1 MDDNEVRGRI
11 ETRKPSSDDGLI
23 HRLESSTVRRASKV
37 PNINLRRIR
46 CSPNRRVNP
55 RSVPRHLLSA
65 EARMMIDAPLAG
77 AELDE
82 PSGAVGALE
91 ADRARGIDERELPDS
106 YSRAVVAVV
115 EHVGPAV
122 VSIAAGTRRPGG
134 AAGVVG
140 AGSGVIFTPDGYV
153 LTNSHVVHDAT
164 DLGVTLTDGST
175 LGATLVGS
183 DPATDLAVIRA
194 DGSGLPIAQF
204 GESASL
210 RAGQLVV
217 AIGNPFGFQSTVS
230 AGVISALGRSLRSGT
245 GQLIENIIQT
255 DVALNPGNSGGP
267 LVDTRIRVIG
277 INTAIIRMAQGISFA
292 IPIDTAQWVVGELLA
307 RGRVR
312 RAYLGIVGQT
322 RPIDRLIARRH
333 ALSVSQAVEII
344 SVEPHGP
351 AVIAGLREG
360 DLIVALNERGVRTV
374 DDMHRMLVGWP
385 FGDAL
390 NVRVIRGDRRFD
402 VSMIPVE
409 AL

>member
-1 MDDNEVRGRI
+1 
-11 ETRKPSSDDGLI
+11 
-23 HRLESSTVRRASKV
+23 
-37 PNINLRRIR
+37 
-46 CSPNRRVNP
+46 
-55 RSVPRHLLSA
+55 
-65 EARMMIDAPLAG
+65 MMIDALRAS
-77 AELDE
+77 AEVDE
-82 PSGAVGALE
+82 PSGVFGPLE
-91 ADRARGIDERELPDS
+91 VDRARGVDDRELLDS

-134 AAGVVG
+134 AAGAVG

-153 LTNSHVVHDAT
+153 LTNSHVVNDAT
-164 DLGVTLTDGST
+164 NLEVTLTDGST
-175 LGATLVGS
+175 LGATPVAS

-194 DGSGLPIAQF
+194 DGSGLPLAQF
-204 GESASL
+204 GASASL

-230 AGVISALGRSLRSGT
+230 AGVISAIGRSLRSAT

-267 LVDTRIRVIG
+267 LVDTRTRVIG

-292 IPIDTAQWVVGELLA
+292 IPIDTAKWVVGELLA

-312 RAYLGIVGQT
+312 RAYLGIVGQA
-322 RPIDRLIARRH
+322 RPIDRLVARRH
-333 ALSVSQAVEII
+333 TLSASQAVEVL

-351 AVIAGLREG
+351 AANAGLRAG
-360 DLIVALNERGVRTV
+360 DLIVALNERAVRTV

-390 NVRVIRGDRRFD
+390 KVGVIRGDRLFD
-402 VSMIPVE
+402 VSMAPVE
-409 AL
+409 ALERRS

>member
-1 MDDNEVRGRI
+1 
-11 ETRKPSSDDGLI
+11 
-23 HRLESSTVRRASKV
+23 
-37 PNINLRRIR
+37 
-46 CSPNRRVNP
+46 
-55 RSVPRHLLSA
+55 
-65 EARMMIDAPLAG
+65 MIDAPLAG

-390 NVRVIRGDRRFD
+390 NVRVIRGDRLFD

>member
-1 MDDNEVRGRI
+1 MMVD
-11 ETRKPSSDDGLI
+11 T
-23 HRLESSTVRRASKV
+23 
-37 PNINLRRIR
+37 
-46 CSPNRRVNP
+46 
-55 RSVPRHLLSA
+55 LLASA
-65 EARMMIDAPLAG
+65 EVERP
-77 AELDE
+77 
-82 PSGAVGALE
+82 GAVGSPE
-91 ADRARGIDERELPDS
+91 VDRSSGVDDRELLDS
-106 YSRAVVAVV
+106 YSRAVVSVV
-115 EHVGPAV
+115 EHVSPSV
-122 VSIAAGTRRPGG
+122 VSVAAGTRR

-164 DLGVTLTDGST
+164 DLRVTLTDGST

-194 DGSGLPIAQF
+194 DGSSLPIAQF

-230 AGVISALGRSLRSGT
+230 AGVISAIGRSLRSGT
-245 GQLIENIIQT
+245 GRLIENIIQT

-267 LVDTRIRVIG
+267 LVDTRARVIG

-292 IPIDTAQWVVGELLA
+292 IPIDTAKWVVGELLA

-322 RPIDRLIARRH
+322 RPIDRLAARRH
-333 ALSVSQAVEII
+333 ALSVSQAVEIV
-344 SVEPHGP
+344 SVEAHGP
-351 AVIAGLREG
+351 AAIAGLREG
-360 DLIVALNERGVRTV
+360 DLIVALDERAARTV

-390 NVRVIRGDRRFD
+390 KVGVIRGDRRFD
-402 VSMIPVE
+402 VSVVPVE

>member
-1 MDDNEVRGRI
+1 
-11 ETRKPSSDDGLI
+11 
-23 HRLESSTVRRASKV
+23 
-37 PNINLRRIR
+37 
-46 CSPNRRVNP
+46 
-55 RSVPRHLLSA
+55 
-65 EARMMIDAPLAG
+65 MIDAPLAG

>member
-1 MDDNEVRGRI
+1 
-11 ETRKPSSDDGLI
+11 
-23 HRLESSTVRRASKV
+23 
-37 PNINLRRIR
+37 
-46 CSPNRRVNP
+46 
-55 RSVPRHLLSA
+55 
-65 EARMMIDAPLAG
+65 MMIDAPLAG

-267 LVDTRIRVIG
+267 LVDTRVRVIG

>member
-1 MDDNEVRGRI
+1 
-11 ETRKPSSDDGLI
+11 
-23 HRLESSTVRRASKV
+23 
-37 PNINLRRIR
+37 
-46 CSPNRRVNP
+46 
-55 RSVPRHLLSA
+55 
-65 EARMMIDAPLAG
+65 MMIDAPLAG

-82 PSGAVGALE
+82 PSGAVRALE

>member
-1 MDDNEVRGRI
+1 
-11 ETRKPSSDDGLI
+11 
-23 HRLESSTVRRASKV
+23 
-37 PNINLRRIR
+37 
-46 CSPNRRVNP
+46 
-55 RSVPRHLLSA
+55 
-65 EARMMIDAPLAG
+65 MMIDAPLAG

-82 PSGAVGALE
+82 PSGSVGALE

-267 LVDTRIRVIG
+267 LVDTRVRVIG

-390 NVRVIRGDRRFD
+390 NVRVIRGDRLFD

>member
-1 MDDNEVRGRI
+1 
-11 ETRKPSSDDGLI
+11 
-23 HRLESSTVRRASKV
+23 
-37 PNINLRRIR
+37 
-46 CSPNRRVNP
+46 
-55 RSVPRHLLSA
+55 
-65 EARMMIDAPLAG
+65 MIDAPVAG

-322 RPIDRLIARRH
+322 RPIDRLIARRL